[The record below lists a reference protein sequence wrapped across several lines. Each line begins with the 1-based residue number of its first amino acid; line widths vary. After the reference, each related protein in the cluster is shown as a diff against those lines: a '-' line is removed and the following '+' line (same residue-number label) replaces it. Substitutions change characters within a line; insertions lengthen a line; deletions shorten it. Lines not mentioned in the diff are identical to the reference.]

1 LWIDGLTQRVGEG
14 GRVVNISMVI
24 ATATNAEGRREIVGF
39 DVVTTE
45 DTEAWTAFLRLP
57 SPQGLVADDRHLGAL
72 HLRAARP

>member
-1 LWIDGLTQRVGEG
+1 MLGPTYARWHRILIGPSL
-14 GRVVNISMVI
+14 
-24 ATATNAEGRREIVGF
+24 ATATNPEGRREIVGF